1 MHAIA
6 AAIQS
11 VYVCRRDLEKD
22 LSIGLGRIVLAAV
35 MLHGTYD
42 FALLMITSSWQR
54 SHKEQYLNDGGNN
67 VTVVAIVSF
76 CVSLFIVGLGGL
88 YYFFISRAQYKR
100 LQGES
105 SGVGVGANILAT
117 GLLL

>member
-76 CVSLFIVGLGGL
+76 CVSFFIVGLGGL